1 MGALWVALALAVAG
15 FAGWPVT
22 ALVFK
27 LARTI
32 DDKAD
37 AAKAAED
44 SRRAEQDPSADV
56 TVDGPSPGPA
66 GAGGIA
72 DARDP
77 GDASPGAGG
86 AVADRAGNQA
96 GNQAGNHAG
105 NQAGSQAVDGELT
118 APPSHPASDGPS
130 DGPAQPTQRIL
141 RGGAIIGVLE
151 RLGVCLAILTG
162 QPVAIA
168 YIVAIKGL
176 GRFAELKETPV
187 AAERFIIGTLTS
199 MLWAAGTA
207 AAVKVLL
214 LH

>member
-1 MGALWVALALAVAG
+1 VNALWIAVALLVAG

-22 ALVFK
+22 ALVFR

-37 AAKAAED
+37 AATKSDQDASA
-44 SRRAEQDPSADV
+44 QDPSADV
-56 TVDGPSPGPA
+56 TVDTVSEAP
-66 GAGGIA
+66 
-72 DARDP
+72 
-77 GDASPGAGG
+77 
-86 AVADRAGNQA
+86 RAGTGQT
-96 GNQAGNHAG
+96 
-105 NQAGSQAVDGELT
+105 VDGELT
-118 APPSHPASDGPS
+118 TGGSQPPSDVPQVAPAL
-130 DGPAQPTQRIL
+130 PAQRIL

-151 RLGVCLAILTG
+151 RLGVCVAILTG

-207 AAVKVLL
+207 AVIKVVFLQ
-214 LH
+214 

>member
-1 MGALWVALALAVAG
+1 MNALWITAALLVAG

-22 ALVFK
+22 ALVFR

-37 AAKAAED
+37 AATAAGEPL
-44 SRRAEQDPSADV
+44 EDPSADV
-56 TVDGPSPGPA
+56 TVDTLPA
-66 GAGGIA
+66 VPRSREGQ
-72 DARDP
+72 
-77 GDASPGAGG
+77 S
-86 AVADRAGNQA
+86 
-96 GNQAGNHAG
+96 
-105 NQAGSQAVDGELT
+105 VDGELT
-118 APPSHPASDGPS
+118 ADGGRPPSDVPCPAP
-130 DGPAQPTQRIL
+130 PAAAQRIL

-151 RLGVCLAILTG
+151 RLAVCLAILTG

-199 MLWAAGTA
+199 MLWAAGVA
-207 AAVKVLL
+207 ATVKVLFL
-214 LH
+214 S

>member
-1 MGALWVALALAVAG
+1 MNALWIAVALLVAG

-22 ALVFK
+22 SLIFR

-37 AAKAAED
+37 AAAHPHSVGD
-44 SRRAEQDPSADV
+44 TSGQDPSADV
-56 TVDGPSPGPA
+56 TVDTLSRGL
-66 GAGGIA
+66 
-72 DARDP
+72 P
-77 GDASPGAGG
+77 GDDG
-86 AVADRAGNQA
+86 RHQT
-96 GNQAGNHAG
+96 
-105 NQAGSQAVDGELT
+105 VDGELT
-118 APPSHPASDGPS
+118 ADGGRPPSDATRPGAAGQDVPVPAGP
-130 DGPAQPTQRIL
+130 GQRIL

-151 RLGVCLAILTG
+151 RLGVCVAILTG

-207 AAVKVLL
+207 AIVKVFF

>member
-1 MGALWVALALAVAG
+1 MNALWIAVALLVAG

-22 ALVFK
+22 ALVFR

-37 AAKAAED
+37 AAGKA
-44 SRRAEQDPSADV
+44 RRAAGDGSAQDPSADV
-56 TVDGPSPGPA
+56 TVDTLPAAPASVAPA
-66 GAGGIA
+66 GADDQERG
-72 DARDP
+72 
-77 GDASPGAGG
+77 
-86 AVADRAGNQA
+86 QT
-96 GNQAGNHAG
+96 
-105 NQAGSQAVDGELT
+105 VDGELT
-118 APPSHPASDGPS
+118 ARGGQPPSDATHPA
-130 DGPAQPTQRIL
+130 PAVPGQAVPAPAVPGQRIL

-199 MLWAAGTA
+199 MLWAAGTGA
-207 AAVKVLL
+207 IVKVIFLQ
-214 LH
+214 

>member
-1 MGALWVALALAVAG
+1 MTAVWVAVALVIAG
-15 FAGWPVT
+15 FAGWPIT
-22 ALVFK
+22 ALVFR

-32 DDKAD
+32 DDRAD
-37 AAKAAED
+37 AAKALEEAQ
-44 SRRAEQDPSADV
+44 RAEQDPSADV
-56 TVDGPSPGPA
+56 TVDQALQAAA
-66 GAGGIA
+66 GAG
-72 DARDP
+72 R
-77 GDASPGAGG
+77 
-86 AVADRAGNQA
+86 QT
-96 GNQAGNHAG
+96 
-105 NQAGSQAVDGELT
+105 VDDELT
-118 APPSHPASDGPS
+118 APPGPPASDVAAA
-130 DGPAQPTQRIL
+130 GPAPTTQRIL

-151 RLGVCLAILTG
+151 RLGVCLAIITG

-207 AAVKVLL
+207 AAVKVLF

>member
-1 MGALWVALALAVAG
+1 MNALWIAVALLVAG

-22 ALVFK
+22 SLVFR

-37 AAKAAED
+37 AAGRGWAAED
-44 SRRAEQDPSADV
+44 ASGQDPSADV
-56 TVDGPSPGPA
+56 TVDTLPA
-66 GAGGIA
+66 V
-72 DARDP
+72 P
-77 GDASPGAGG
+77 PGAPS
-86 AVADRAGNQA
+86 AGPDHHEHGQ
-96 GNQAGNHAG
+96 
-105 NQAGSQAVDGELT
+105 SVDGELT
-118 APPSHPASDGPS
+118 AGGGRPPSDVSSPAPKVPGQAAP
-130 DGPAQPTQRIL
+130 GERIL

-151 RLGVCLAILTG
+151 RLGVSVAILTG

-207 AAVKVLL
+207 AIVKVYFLN
-214 LH
+214 

>member
-1 MGALWVALALAVAG
+1 MNALWITVALLVAG

-22 ALVFK
+22 ALVFR
-27 LARTI
+27 LAKTI

-37 AAKAAED
+37 AASAAAEAGKAAE
-44 SRRAEQDPSADV
+44 DPSADV
-56 TVDGPSPGPA
+56 TVDPPPPA
-66 GAGGIA
+66 GGQ
-72 DARDP
+72 
-77 GDASPGAGG
+77 S
-86 AVADRAGNQA
+86 
-96 GNQAGNHAG
+96 
-105 NQAGSQAVDGELT
+105 VDGELT
-118 APPSHPASDGPS
+118 AVASASPSGKSASAPA
-130 DGPAQPTQRIL
+130 APTQRIL
-141 RGGAIIGVLE
+141 RGGAIIGILE

-207 AAVKVLL
+207 AAVKVIFLA
-214 LH
+214 

>member
-1 MGALWVALALAVAG
+1 VNAVWITAALLVAG

-22 ALVFK
+22 ALVFR

-37 AAKAAED
+37 AARTTDDGAATAAE
-44 SRRAEQDPSADV
+44 DPSADV
-56 TVDGPSPGPA
+56 TVDTRPAVPPAVPPVVPPA
-66 GAGGIA
+66 G
-72 DARDP
+72 P
-77 GDASPGAGG
+77 G
-86 AVADRAGNQA
+86 QT
-96 GNQAGNHAG
+96 
-105 NQAGSQAVDGELT
+105 VDGELT
-118 APPSHPASDGPS
+118 ADASRPPSNASNQVPPVPAP
-130 DGPAQPTQRIL
+130 RIL

-199 MLWAAGTA
+199 MLWAAGIA
-207 AAVKVLL
+207 AVVKVLFL
-214 LH
+214 S

>member
-1 MGALWVALALAVAG
+1 MTALWVAVALVVAG

-22 ALVFK
+22 ALVFR

-37 AAKAAED
+37 AAKAAEEA
-44 SRRAEQDPSADV
+44 RTAEEDPSADATLDLV
-56 TVDGPSPGPA
+56 PD
-66 GAGGIA
+66 
-72 DARDP
+72 
-77 GDASPGAGG
+77 
-86 AVADRAGNQA
+86 
-96 GNQAGNHAG
+96 
-105 NQAGSQAVDGELT
+105 AGSGGGGQAVDNELT
-118 APPSHPASDGPS
+118 TPPGRTPSNAPAA
-130 DGPAQPTQRIL
+130 GPAAPSQRIL

-207 AAVKVLL
+207 AAVKVLF

>member
-1 MGALWVALALAVAG
+1 MTALWVAVALVVAG

-22 ALVFK
+22 ALVFR

-37 AAKAAED
+37 AASTAAEA
-44 SRRAEQDPSADV
+44 RRAEQDPAADV
-56 TVDGPSPGPA
+56 TVDEPSPSSGRQDPA
-66 GAGGIA
+66 
-72 DARDP
+72 P
-77 GDASPGAGG
+77 VPGAAPGS
-86 AVADRAGNQA
+86 AGPV
-96 GNQAGNHAG
+96 
-105 NQAGSQAVDGELT
+105 GSQAIDGELT
-118 APPSHPASDGPS
+118 TQPGPPASDGSTATPS
-130 DGPAQPTQRIL
+130 TPSQRIL

-207 AAVKVLL
+207 AAVKVLFMQ
-214 LH
+214 